1 MAAKG
6 GKRSGAGRKK
16 GSPNKVT
23 KDLKAMILGALE
35 AVEGQAYLEKLAK
48 DDPRAF
54 CSLLGRIIPT
64 THAGDPENPVR
75 LAGQI
80 ELVVVDPKAQS

>member
-1 MAAKG
+1 MAAHG
-6 GKRSGAGRKK
+6 GKRPKAGRKK
-16 GSPNKVT
+16 GVPNKVT

-35 AVEGQAYLEKLAK
+35 AVEGQAYLEKLAR
-48 DDPRAF
+48 DDPRTF

-64 THAGDPENPVR
+64 THAGDPDNPVR

-80 ELVVVDPKAQS
+80 ELVIVDPKSEG